1 MTDIFD
7 NTGFG
12 LKDIRDYSP
21 ATLAYIGD
29 SVYELYIRT
38 RVLKGAGDSPHKLH
52 MEAVRY
58 VSAKNQAA
66 ILDKLAKSLRED
78 EQNIVRRAR
87 NQKTFSM
94 PKNASLEDY
103 KHATA
108 LEALIGYLYLKKDSE
123 RLSEILSIA
132 LGKDGI

>member
-1 MTDIFD
+1 
-7 NTGFG
+7 
-12 LKDIRDYSP
+12 
-21 ATLAYIGD
+21 
-29 SVYELYIRT
+29 
-38 RVLKGAGDSPHKLH
+38 LKGAGDSPHKLH

-66 ILDKLAKSLRED
+66 ILDKLSKSLRED